1 MRVYASTIII
11 AFFLITILSSAHA
24 QKDSGALMAD
34 LATQQDS
41 TVPELIKGTFKG
53 TYILNTASVE
63 NIGKGVL
70 QVMIM
75 HRFGKVSDGAYEL
88 FGLDNATIR
97 LGLDYGITDRLMV
110 TVGRSSFQKAFDG
123 SLKYRILRQA
133 SNKGQPI
140 SLSLNAGITYTNL
153 RYPDKPYMNGKYR
166 TDYFTQLLLARKF
179 STNFSLQLTPGWIH
193 YNLVPEAIDKN
204 NVFVLGAGSRLK
216 LTKRLS
222 INAEY
227 NYLFN
232 NQVVTNKVYN
242 SLSAGLDIETG
253 GHVFQFVF
261 SNSRGLIPTVFLPQT
276 TDSWGDGG
284 IYFGFNISRV
294 FSVGNS
300 ARKKW

>member
-11 AFFLITILSSAHA
+11 AFFIITASSATA
-24 QKDSGALMAD
+24 QKDSGALMSA
-34 LATQQDS
+34 LAGQQDS
-41 TVPELIKGTFKG
+41 TVPAVVKGTFKG
-53 TYILNTASVE
+53 TYILNTSSVE

-75 HRFGKVSDGAYEL
+75 HRFGRISDGAYEL

-97 LGLDYGITDRLMV
+97 LGLDYGITDRFMV
-110 TVGRSSFQKAFDG
+110 TVGRSSFQKAFDA
-123 SLKYRILRQA
+123 SLKYRILRQ
-133 SNKGQPI
+133 STNKGQPV
-140 SLSLNAGITYTNL
+140 SLSLNTGITYTNL

-179 STNFSLQLTPGWIH
+179 STKFSLQLTPSWIH

-204 NVFVLGAGSRLK
+204 NVFVLGAGGRIK

-242 SLSAGLDIETG
+242 SLSAGLDIESG

>member
-1 MRVYASTIII
+1 MRVYASTILI
-11 AFFLITILSSAHA
+11 ACSLTTASSVTA
-24 QKDSGALMAD
+24 QKDSGALMSTLSA
-34 LATQQDS
+34 QQDTMVQAVVNS
-41 TVPELIKGTFKG
+41 TFKG

-63 NIGKGVL
+63 NVGKGVL

-75 HRFGKVSDGAYEL
+75 HRFGRISDGAYEL

-97 LGLDYGITDRLMV
+97 LGLDYGITDRFMV
-110 TVGRSSFQKAFDG
+110 TVGRSSFQKAFDA

-133 SNKGQPI
+133 TNKGQPV
-140 SLSLNAGITYTNL
+140 SLSLNTGITYTNL

-179 STNFSLQLTPGWIH
+179 STKFSLQLTPSWIH

-204 NVFVLGAGSRLK
+204 NVFVLGGGGRIK

>member
-1 MRVYASTIII
+1 
-11 AFFLITILSSAHA
+11 
-24 QKDSGALMAD
+24 
-34 LATQQDS
+34 
-41 TVPELIKGTFKG
+41 
-53 TYILNTASVE
+53 
-63 NIGKGVL
+63 
-70 QVMIM
+70 
-75 HRFGKVSDGAYEL
+75 
-88 FGLDNATIR
+88 
-97 LGLDYGITDRLMV
+97 
-110 TVGRSSFQKAFDG
+110 
-123 SLKYRILRQA
+123 
-133 SNKGQPI
+133 
-140 SLSLNAGITYTNL
+140 
-153 RYPDKPYMNGKYR
+153 MNGKYR

-179 STNFSLQLTPGWIH
+179 STKFSLQLTPSWIH

-204 NVFVLGAGSRLK
+204 NVFVLGAGGRIK

-242 SLSAGLDIETG
+242 SLSAGLDIESG

>member
-11 AFFLITILSSAHA
+11 ACLLITASSAVA
-24 QKDSGALMAD
+24 QKDTGALMSA
-34 LATQQDS
+34 LAAEEVTTES
-41 TVPELIKGTFKG
+41 AVVKGTFKG

-75 HRFGKVSDGAYEL
+75 HRFGRISDGAYEL

-110 TVGRSSFQKAFDG
+110 TVGRSSFQKAFDA

-133 SNKGQPI
+133 TNKGQPV
-140 SLSLNAGITYTNL
+140 SLSLNTGITYTNL
-153 RYPDKPYMNGKYR
+153 RYPDKPYMNGRYR

-179 STNFSLQLTPGWIH
+179 STNFSLQLTPSWIH

-204 NVFVLGAGSRLK
+204 DVFVLGAGGRLK

-232 NQVVTNKVYN
+232 NQVVINKVYN
-242 SLSAGLDIETG
+242 LLSAGLDIETG

>member
-11 AFFLITILSSAHA
+11 AFFIITASSATA
-24 QKDSGALMAD
+24 QKDSGALMSA
-34 LATQQDS
+34 LAAQQDS
-41 TVPELIKGTFKG
+41 TVPAVVKGTFKG
-53 TYILNTASVE
+53 TYILNTSSVE

-75 HRFGKVSDGAYEL
+75 HRFGRISDGAYEL

-97 LGLDYGITDRLMV
+97 LGLDYGVTDRLLV
-110 TVGRSSFQKAFDG
+110 TVGRSSFQKAFDA
-123 SLKYRILRQA
+123 SLKYRILRQ
-133 SNKGQPI
+133 STNKGQPV
-140 SLSLNAGITYTNL
+140 SLSLNTGITYTNL

-179 STNFSLQLTPGWIH
+179 STKFSLQLTPSWIH

-204 NVFVLGAGSRLK
+204 NVFVLGAGGRIK